1 MNKEMLQEYLNK
13 LNAEQLAAAT
23 LGNESA
29 VILAAAGSGKTTTLT
44 TRISFLHVEK
54 EVPLQHML
62 AVTFTNKAARE
73 MKERLRKQGLR
84 AHDLWIGTFH
94 GICNKILQS
103 HAKEANLKRGFSIM
117 DSSEQETFFKRMLR
131 ANGYDPKNV
140 AVSYMLQQ
148 INGYKEVG
156 WRSDRVPDNLQEK
169 KLYELYDEACQND
182 NVVDFAEL
190 MLRCYEMFQNY
201 PEIADMYADKFKHI
215 LVDEFQDTNE
225 LQYRWLKVLASKH
238 KCIFAVGDD
247 DQCLVAGTKIL
258 TPNGERNIEDLSEG
272 DIVIAKAGNKTLEK
286 KIVRKF
292 EKTYKGM
299 LSELSFSNGNKI
311 TATHSHTWFGMLSK
325 KYSPQKFF
333 VYLMYKKGFGYRIG
347 TSRVHSKG
355 QDLTGVYQRCQHE
368 SADKQWIVGYFNT
381 EEEARF
387 HETKFAAQYGLLT
400 IPFVARKGKV
410 NKVFTVTN
418 NQELLNK
425 IFSEVDTENGALKI
439 LNEKGLD
446 VNYPHFVPR
455 SRNSSRYN
463 VTLTLCG
470 SVRDEYVLHTLEFY
484 TNNNETKELLDKN
497 GFNLTSYDNGE
508 QFRLRITSKDFS
520 EIERKKESIVNILG
534 DVNVIY
540 KANFDGERYSQL
552 STNELIPSMIMVGEN
567 GEKIILE
574 EKNDFFDTV
583 KVYDIDVED
592 VHNFY
597 ANGVLSHNSIYGF
610 RGAKPENMNL
620 LKRDFNAK
628 TVKIEK
634 NYRSEANILGLANGL
649 IARNTN
655 RQGKNLVATMPTKN
669 KILTY
674 QALNNEEEASF
685 VAGEIKRLRRQGI
698 NYKDMAILYR
708 TNSQSRA
715 IEKALNSYNIPYIVF
730 GGFRF
735 FDRQEVK
742 HAMAYLRLA
751 YDSNDNLAFLR
762 VVNTPA
768 RAIGDS
774 TVRKLEVLAQEHKV
788 SLFQAI
794 DLLDVKTSKKFE
806 NFINLVNHLKAQTK
820 DKNLVEMV
828 KTAIIDSGLENM
840 YETDPKEGP
849 ERLDNLYELISAA
862 DVYIAENPKSDIT
875 EFLAFSSLESDVNTK
890 KRDENADV
898 VKMMTVHSS
907 KGLEFEVVF
916 IVGIEQGMFPHA
928 NSLKDR
934 DPAQVEEERRLM
946 YVALTRAK
954 HHLYLSF
961 AEERRVNG
969 ITERFPRSQFW
980 KEFDPN
986 LLTRL
991 K

>member
-1 MNKEMLQEYLNK
+1 MNKEMLKEYLNK
-13 LNAEQLAAAT
+13 LNDEQLAAAT
-23 LGNESA
+23 LGDESA

-94 GICNKILQS
+94 GICNKILQT

-156 WRSDRVPDNLQEK
+156 WRADRVPDNLQEK

-247 DQCLVAGTKIL
+247 DQ
-258 TPNGERNIEDLSEG
+258 
-272 DIVIAKAGNKTLEK
+272 
-286 KIVRKF
+286 
-292 EKTYKGM
+292 
-299 LSELSFSNGNKI
+299 
-311 TATHSHTWFGMLSK
+311 
-325 KYSPQKFF
+325 
-333 VYLMYKKGFGYRIG
+333 
-347 TSRVHSKG
+347 
-355 QDLTGVYQRCQHE
+355 
-368 SADKQWIVGYFNT
+368 
-381 EEEARF
+381 
-387 HETKFAAQYGLLT
+387 
-400 IPFVARKGKV
+400 
-410 NKVFTVTN
+410 
-418 NQELLNK
+418 
-425 IFSEVDTENGALKI
+425 
-439 LNEKGLD
+439 
-446 VNYPHFVPR
+446 
-455 SRNSSRYN
+455 
-463 VTLTLCG
+463 
-470 SVRDEYVLHTLEFY
+470 
-484 TNNNETKELLDKN
+484 
-497 GFNLTSYDNGE
+497 
-508 QFRLRITSKDFS
+508 
-520 EIERKKESIVNILG
+520 
-534 DVNVIY
+534 
-540 KANFDGERYSQL
+540 
-552 STNELIPSMIMVGEN
+552 
-567 GEKIILE
+567 
-574 EKNDFFDTV
+574 
-583 KVYDIDVED
+583 
-592 VHNFY
+592 
-597 ANGVLSHNSIYGF
+597 SIYGF

-794 DLLDVKTSKKFE
+794 DLLDVKTAKKFE

-969 ITERFPRSQFW
+969 ITERYPRSQFW

>member
-13 LNAEQLAAAT
+13 LNDEQLAAAT

-44 TRISFLHVEK
+44 TRISYLHIEK
-54 EVPLQHML
+54 EIPLQHML

-73 MKERLRKQGLR
+73 MKERLKKQGLR

-94 GICNKILQS
+94 GICNKILQT

-117 DSSEQETFFKRMLR
+117 DTSEQETFFKRMLR

-140 AVSYMLQQ
+140 AVSYVIQQ

-156 WRSDRVPDNLQEK
+156 WRPDRVPDNLQEK
-169 KLYELYDEACQND
+169 KLYELYDEACQTD

-190 MLRCYEMFQNY
+190 MLRCYELFQNH

-247 DQCLVAGTKIL
+247 DQ
-258 TPNGERNIEDLSEG
+258 
-272 DIVIAKAGNKTLEK
+272 
-286 KIVRKF
+286 
-292 EKTYKGM
+292 
-299 LSELSFSNGNKI
+299 
-311 TATHSHTWFGMLSK
+311 
-325 KYSPQKFF
+325 
-333 VYLMYKKGFGYRIG
+333 
-347 TSRVHSKG
+347 
-355 QDLTGVYQRCQHE
+355 
-368 SADKQWIVGYFNT
+368 
-381 EEEARF
+381 
-387 HETKFAAQYGLLT
+387 
-400 IPFVARKGKV
+400 
-410 NKVFTVTN
+410 
-418 NQELLNK
+418 
-425 IFSEVDTENGALKI
+425 
-439 LNEKGLD
+439 
-446 VNYPHFVPR
+446 
-455 SRNSSRYN
+455 
-463 VTLTLCG
+463 
-470 SVRDEYVLHTLEFY
+470 
-484 TNNNETKELLDKN
+484 
-497 GFNLTSYDNGE
+497 
-508 QFRLRITSKDFS
+508 
-520 EIERKKESIVNILG
+520 
-534 DVNVIY
+534 
-540 KANFDGERYSQL
+540 
-552 STNELIPSMIMVGEN
+552 
-567 GEKIILE
+567 
-574 EKNDFFDTV
+574 
-583 KVYDIDVED
+583 
-592 VHNFY
+592 
-597 ANGVLSHNSIYGF
+597 SIYGF

-655 RQGKNLVATMPTKN
+655 RQGKNLVPTMPTKN

-685 VAGEIKRLRRQGI
+685 VAGEIKRLRRTGI

-751 YDSNDNLAFLR
+751 YDANDNLAFLR

-806 NFINLVNHLKAQTK
+806 NFINLINHLKAQTK
-820 DKNLVEMV
+820 DKTLVEMV
-828 KTAIIDSGLENM
+828 KTVIIDSGLENM

-862 DVYIAENPKSDIT
+862 DVYMAENPKSDIT

-898 VKMMTVHSS
+898 VKMMTVHAS

-980 KEFDPN
+980 REFDPN